1 MRNRVGV
8 AVVMALLMAVA
19 SPAYAGLFGGPC
31 NLGNLDQ
38 RLKTLKKN
46 QIVNCSINNI
56 ACMVTTNSWPASYSQ
71 ATKDAFTA
79 AYNAYPAEIASLE
92 AMSADARK
100 STCYTGTVYNA

>member
-1 MRNRVGV
+1 MKKVIGV
-8 AVVMALLMAVA
+8 LVIMMLLSGNAM
-19 SPAYAGLFGGPC
+19 AGLFGGPC

-92 AMSADARK
+92 AMTEAARK
-100 STCYTGTVYNA
+100 ATCYTGTVYNPGP